1 MYPYLNMEIR
11 IMKRNVKEYEKLLNI
26 LKKVANKESKKGN
39 YAIIIEYKK
48 LAIDFVNKLNKC
60 ENALLS
66 NSLSEIID
74 LNSKFIHMQ
83 LYLSELI
90 KKIKHKEYTIR
101 ASDIDYINFCRDIY
115 LKKLSDFEVENNN
128 ISFHEQEEVIGKQQK

>member
-26 LKKVANKESKKGN
+26 LKKVANKECKKGN

-48 LAIDFVNKLNKC
+48 LAIDFVNKLNKY

-66 NSLSEIID
+66 DSLNKIID
-74 LNSKFIHMQ
+74 LNSEFIHMQ

-90 KKIKHKEYTIR
+90 KKIKHKQYNTS
-101 ASDIDYINFCRDIY
+101 ASAIDYINFCYDFY
-115 LKKLSDFEVENNN
+115 LINSSNFELENNN
-128 ISFHEQEEVIGKQQK
+128 TSFHEGEEVIAKQQK